1 MANDL
6 LTTLCLASA
15 APIAI
20 APAMN
25 QQMYRATITQENLT
39 ALAQRG
45 CLIWGPD
52 SGSQA
57 CGDVGPG
64 RMLDPLEL
72 VALAEQQ
79 FAIQHDFKGKKI
91 T

>member
-1 MANDL
+1 MIARLRMGMANDL

-25 QQMYRATITQENLT
+25 QQMYRAAITQENLT
-39 ALAQRG
+39 AFGTTRLSY
-45 CLIWGPD
+45 LGPD

-57 CGDVGPG
+57 CVV
-64 RMLDPLEL
+64 M
-72 VALAEQQ
+72 
-79 FAIQHDFKGKKI
+79 
-91 T
+91 